1 MLLPSF
7 FVLGLVDE
15 FERSVRTEGPES
27 NWSNEFTEFTDSDF
41 EKYLE
46 GHRDKVAEAESTYS
60 VRPRCNG
67 VIDSAVACCAA
78 LVARVRFPPSASASR
93 NIQMVFWHKVVG

>member
-67 VIDSAVACCAA
+67 VIDSAVACCAGGPGSIPA
-78 LVARVRFPPSASASR
+78 
-93 NIQMVFWHKVVG
+93 VGISKSQYSDGFLA